1 MKPLCEFLKNKYI
14 DCKKDNYRENYINYK
29 DCQMYFDL
37 LKACT
42 YYLE

>member
-1 MKPLCEFLKNKYI
+1 MKALCDFLTNKYI
-14 DCKKDNYRENYINYK
+14 DCKKDNYRENNYDFK
-29 DCQMYFDL
+29 ECQKYFEL